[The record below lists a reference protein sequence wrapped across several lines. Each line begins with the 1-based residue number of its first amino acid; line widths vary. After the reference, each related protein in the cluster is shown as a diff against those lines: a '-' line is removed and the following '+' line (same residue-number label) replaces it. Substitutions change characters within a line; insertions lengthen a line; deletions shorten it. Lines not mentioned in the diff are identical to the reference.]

1 MAFVLKLQALEAP
14 AEADSI
20 AAPSTAISTSLHGSH
35 LCL

>member
-20 AAPSTAISTSLHGSH
+20 AAPSNVLSTFLHGS
-35 LCL
+35 CI